1 MQSLYRE
8 DGLMQPEIGVLLG
21 RHKSWV
27 SRRLSLIERLSEE
40 LQKDIRLGLLSVSA
54 GRELAKLPRG
64 NQGAVASAVLKHR
77 FSIREIEKLI
87 AHLLSRPQWEQAA
100 LLAAPWEIIEPKQSR
115 PVGLEAKLIS
125 FERNCLSLLEG
136 IRKSGIEDRSYL
148 YEPIERAVVA
158 AEEVAL
164 TLRLVVADRH
174 SDRQAVR

>member
-64 NQGAVASAVLKHR
+64 TQGAVASAVLKHR